1 MSDRMKLTEHRPAVR
16 QWIEALRRP
25 GLLQGYGRLMT
36 QVTDDERTR
45 SYCCLGVVEEK
56 RGCRWVHRY
65 PHEYP
70 LHGLSISFLPLRD
83 DGETRDSVL
92 LAGRHAPNCATLRV
106 DTMRWLGLQQRDPYV
121 AIRPGIASNYP
132 DGTARN
138 LSSVNDTLKLPLSV
152 IADVI
157 EAQPFDWNGA
167 YGQAARTLRVWQE
180 SVTK

>member
-1 MSDRMKLTEHRPAVR
+1 VSMRTKLIEHRPEVR

-25 GLLQGYGRLMT
+25 GLMQTNGRLMS

-65 PHEYP
+65 AHEHTRYGP
-70 LHGLSISFLPLRD
+70 SVSFLPLRY
-83 DGETRDSVL
+83 GETRDSVL
-92 LAGRHAPNCATLRV
+92 LAGQHAPNCATLRV
-106 DTMRWLGLQQRDPYV
+106 DTMRWLGLQERDPYV
-121 AIRPGIASNYP
+121 AIRPGIVPHYP

-138 LSSVNDTLKLPLSV
+138 LSSVNDSLRLPLFV

-157 EAQPFDWNGA
+157 EAQPFDWDGT
-167 YGQAARTLRVWQE
+167 YGRAARTLRAWQE
-180 SVTK
+180 RV